1 MAILAAP
8 CKFVGEIMKIA
19 QILCIIDTQK
29 VCFWSNQNRP
39 KIELFFVKLGYR
51 ANLARVWAR
60 KLSDLT
66 QSYFFRLVQ
75 PSKQGFEILSF
86 LGLLIML
93 VIQHTSVNL
102 IKKKILERLI
112 IAEQYV

>member
-51 ANLARVWAR
+51 ANLARVWAQ

-66 QSYFFRLVQ
+66 QPYFFRLVQ

-93 VIQHTSVNL
+93 IIQHTSVKVWKNKSGKL
-102 IKKKILERLI
+102 LNK
-112 IAEQYV
+112 